1 MSPILRPVPL
11 ALVLALPSGLL
22 PPAASAQSDVKQLDQ
37 VVVTATGYEQAVED
51 APASISVLPREELE
65 KRSYRDITDALK
77 DVPGV
82 VVTGG
87 ASSSDISIRGMS
99 SAYTLILIDGKR
111 QNSRETRPNSDN
123 AGIEQGWLPPL
134 QAIERIEVIRGPMS
148 SLYGSEA
155 MGGVINIITR
165 KVHKEWTG
173 SVRAEGTFQEDRDSG
188 DIHQG
193 SVYLA
198 GPIQEDRL
206 GLQFYGQQVRRQ
218 EDEILNG
225 FNRQDTRSGTLKL
238 TLTPNADHD
247 LVAEVGRT
255 LQTRTATPGKTVARE
270 NCARGACTPNVLSES
285 KYARDLYSLRHA
297 GRWGWA
303 TSNTYVQ
310 RDETAN
316 PGRDMFLTNTEFNTQ
331 WTLPLASHTL
341 TGGFQ
346 FLREELRDGGNQYA
360 ASVNRLERKQWAVFA
375 EDEWSLTERF
385 ALTGGLRMTHDEHYG
400 SHWTPRLYGV
410 WHASDTLSVK
420 GGVST
425 GFKAPGLRQ
434 AVADWG
440 QITGGGGVPAII
452 MGNPDLKPEKSLSQE
467 LGVVWDNRS
476 NLSASLTLFNT
487 DFKDKIAEVR
497 TCTDPANQPNCH
509 VQPGDQGYK
518 FISERINVDKAVMRG
533 VEATATWSVTERLR
547 LAANYT
553 YTHSKQKSGPFEG
566 QPLNKMP
573 RHMANA
579 TLDWDATERI
589 GLWSRVN
596 FRGRTSEYLSRTA
609 MADGTPSHTFVD
621 VGLNY
626 RLNKHTSFGVG
637 VYNVLDKRIDY
648 EDFDTVLDGRRYWAQ
663 MTVGF

>member
-1 MSPILRPVPL
+1 MKRRIVWINAGL
-11 ALVLALPSGLL
+11 ALLLVAVGAGAYFWLFAPKSEVATSGRTVSVQKGNVSETVTATGTVETAGTLELSFSTAGTLDAVKVEQGDTVKADQKLATLDDS
-22 PPAASAQSDVKQLDQ
+22 AAQASVTSAQSSYVQAVNSAKSSSLTLAQAQQAVKDAEASAKLNK
-37 VVVTATGYEQAVED
+37 TGYEQAVED

-303 TSNTYVQ
+303 
-310 RDETAN
+310 
-316 PGRDMFLTNTEFNTQ
+316 
-331 WTLPLASHTL
+331 
-341 TGGFQ
+341 
-346 FLREELRDGGNQYA
+346 
-360 ASVNRLERKQWAVFA
+360 
-375 EDEWSLTERF
+375 
-385 ALTGGLRMTHDEHYG
+385 
-400 SHWTPRLYGV
+400 
-410 WHASDTLSVK
+410 
-420 GGVST
+420 
-425 GFKAPGLRQ
+425 
-434 AVADWG
+434 
-440 QITGGGGVPAII
+440 
-452 MGNPDLKPEKSLSQE
+452 
-467 LGVVWDNRS
+467 
-476 NLSASLTLFNT
+476 
-487 DFKDKIAEVR
+487 
-497 TCTDPANQPNCH
+497 
-509 VQPGDQGYK
+509 
-518 FISERINVDKAVMRG
+518 
-533 VEATATWSVTERLR
+533 ATARTPVPNGCWPP
-547 LAANYT
+547 N
-553 YTHSKQKSGPFEG
+553 
-566 QPLNKMP
+566 PLP
-573 RHMANA
+573 
-579 TLDWDATERI
+579 
-589 GLWSRVN
+589 
-596 FRGRTSEYLSRTA
+596 
-609 MADGTPSHTFVD
+609 
-621 VGLNY
+621 
-626 RLNKHTSFGVG
+626 
-637 VYNVLDKRIDY
+637 
-648 EDFDTVLDGRRYWAQ
+648 
-663 MTVGF
+663 